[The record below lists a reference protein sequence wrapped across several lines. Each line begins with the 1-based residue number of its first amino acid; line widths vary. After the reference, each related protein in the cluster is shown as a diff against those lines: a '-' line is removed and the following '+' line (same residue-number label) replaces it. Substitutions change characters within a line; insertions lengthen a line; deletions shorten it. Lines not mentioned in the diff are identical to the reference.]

1 MAMWLGTSR
10 PINRFRRE
18 KLGLAPTSLERLELS
33 RVPCLYSFSAQ
44 VQPIPKD
51 WPDYIHCTGYWFL
64 DEHKVNDRWQPPSE
78 LRSFLQLDEN
88 DKKKKDERPVVYIG
102 FGSIIVSD
110 PDAMSRVIVEA
121 VMEAGVRAIVCKG
134 WSSRNQEQDHSVKV
148 LEQYPDSIL
157 SLDSVPHDWLFP
169 LIQGVVHHG
178 GAGTCAAGK
187 LQKKKGGGGEGD
199 PDSTHIHYRSEG
211 WITHGD

>member
-1 MAMWLGTSR
+1 MTYVLIDMAMWLGTSR

-78 LRSFLQLDEN
+78 LCSFLQLDEN
-88 DKKKKDERPVVYIG
+88 DKKKDERPVVYIG

-134 WSSRNQEQDHSVKV
+134 WSSRNQEQEHSAEV
-148 LEQYPDSIL
+148 LQQYPDSIL

-187 LQKKKGGGGEGD
+187 LPKKKGGREA
-199 PDSTHIHYRSEG
+199 
-211 WITHGD
+211 